1 MAEIGTLARADA
13 ASRLRALTDLEATL
27 LVEAGAGS
35 GKTSVLAG
43 RIALLL
49 AAGRDPASIAAI
61 SFTEASAS
69 ELRERLVSDHG
80 LTPQTALAVAIG
92 TSHGAYKF
100 NRERSSSS
108 AR

>member
-1 MAEIGTLARADA
+1 MSVVATLARTDA
-13 ASRLRALTDLEATL
+13 AGRLRALTDLDATL

-49 AAGRDPASIAAI
+49 AAGRAPESIAAI

-69 ELRERLVSDHG
+69 E
-80 LTPQTALAVAIG
+80 T
-92 TSHGAYKF
+92 
-100 NRERSSSS
+100 SS
-108 AR
+108 ASARRSFAT